1 MSGTSGD
8 GLDIALCEVEIRQ
21 RRIQSVL
28 SQTIPYSD
36 ILRSKLLDVAY
47 VGSANLQELVALS
60 YYLGHFFAECVE
72 KFCCVNGIPLAS
84 IDLIGSHG
92 QTVAH
97 LSQPRLILGE
107 RHRGTLQIG
116 EAEVIAKQ
124 LGIITISDFRA
135 ADIALG
141 GSGAPLVPI
150 YHQSR
155 FAEEGQLRV
164 VINIGGVANIT
175 LLDGTDRVAATDTGP
190 GNCLIDGCMQVLFG
204 QNYDDG
210 GKIALSGSV
219 DLEILE
225 RLCHDEVLTR
235 SVPTSFDRKEL
246 FELANRHHL
255 LANTENINKESIIA
269 TISELTVVTIAET
282 INRMGKGATPD
293 RLLVCGGGV
302 LNEYILSRLR
312 QRFGDKRVVSTADF
326 GSDPEYVEAEAFAYL
341 ANLTLDAGT
350 ANIPVV
356 TGASRPS
363 VLGKISQP

>member
-8 GLDIALCEVEIRQ
+8 GLDVAFCDVEIRQ
-21 RRIQSVL
+21 RRIQNIL
-28 SQTIPYSD
+28 SQTFPYSD
-36 ILRSKLLDVAY
+36 ILRSKLLDVAF
-47 VGSANLQELVALS
+47 VGSVNLQELMALS
-60 YYLGHFFAECVE
+60 YYLGHFYAESVE
-72 KFCCVNGIPLAS
+72 KFCRVNGIPLTS

-97 LSQPRLILGE
+97 LSQPRLILGS

-124 LGIITISDFRA
+124 LGILTVSDFRA

-155 FAEEGQLRV
+155 FAEASRLLV
-164 VINIGGVANIT
+164 VVNIGGVANIT
-175 LLDGTDRVAATDTGP
+175 LLDGTDRIAATDTGP
-190 GNCLIDGCMQVLFG
+190 GNCLIDGCMQALYG
-204 QNYDDG
+204 QDFDAG

-225 RLCHDEVLTR
+225 RLRRDEVLTR
-235 SVPTSFDRKEL
+235 PLPTSFDRKEL

-255 LANTENINKESIIA
+255 LANRDSVNKEGVIT
-269 TISELTVVTIAET
+269 TISELTVITIAET
-282 INRMGKGATPD
+282 ISGMYKGATPD

-302 LNEYILSRLR
+302 FNEYILSRLR
-312 QRFGDKRVVSTADF
+312 QRFGDHRVVSTADF

-341 ANLTLDAGT
+341 ANLTLEGDI